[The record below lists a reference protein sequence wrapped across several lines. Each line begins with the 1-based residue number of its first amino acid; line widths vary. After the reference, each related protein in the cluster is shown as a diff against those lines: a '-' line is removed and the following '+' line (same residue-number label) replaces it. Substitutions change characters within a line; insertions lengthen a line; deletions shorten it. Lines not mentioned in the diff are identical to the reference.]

1 MSYCSILGRS
11 KALLRSIF
19 LLEWHLCPNPINRW
33 RFNIRT
39 REDIYTVFPA
49 ARDRGLQENS
59 FITRTG
65 KMLINMKVGKN
76 D

>member
-11 KALLRSIF
+11 KALLRRIF
-19 LLEWHLCPNPINRW
+19 LLEWHLCPNSINRW

-39 REDIYTVFPA
+39 REDIYIVFPA
-49 ARDRGLQENS
+49 TRDRGLQENS

-65 KMLINMKVGKN
+65 KMLINR
-76 D
+76 